1 MKNKKKVVV
10 SLSVAFALAL
20 SCAIASSIPAK
31 IASADTD
38 SATKT
43 FDFTTMTSFDDVSMF
58 SVGIDPAA
66 NNDVYTSDTWVT
78 YAKDMSEVFTLDN
91 GLKVNTSVYSGND
104 VSENNLYVRY
114 NEKDLQYFTA
124 ELTYVYNAD
133 SGNGWAGFM
142 LGYTNYAR
150 KARWGDSPNGM
161 ELFAQNNGLGTYSS
175 AKLNE
180 SGYTEGIIPADWTAN
195 GEHVL
200 TVVAIESGITFY
212 VDGVETISI
221 SKQTMQAVGYEMN
234 SASIGFMFTN
244 AEFTAKSFS
253 VTDLTAVEEEPEQKE
268 VYENNNDFTA
278 LTNFDGLDKF
288 TVGIDPIMAAE
299 DYMVHTK
306 AMNEMFTP
314 ENGLKINT
322 ALYGGDNVTEN
333 ITYFRV
339 NEKMKYFKAEM
350 TYNYDNV
357 RNGWAG
363 FFFGNTDPEHK
374 TCWPNNPSG
383 VEMFVQRQGL
393 GTYSSNKLN
402 GGSYTEGA
410 IPAVWEQA
418 GDHTLTI
425 VVDENG
431 IVFTA
436 DGTVVTTITN
446 DQMAAAGYELVE
458 GNVGL
463 MFTNAQFTIKS
474 FNFTDLTPAHTVC
487 EDGDKNHVCD
497 VCGEP
502 VGTHEVAE
510 GKHICDYCGVTMT
523 DCADDN
529 KDHNCDVCGT
539 ALTTCADNNNDH
551 NCDLCGTALTTCVDE
566 DKDHTCDICG
576 ATVGTHAAAEG
587 THICEYCG
595 VKASECEDS
604 DNNNACDVCGNRMHD
619 CVDGNNDHNC
629 DKCGTALTVCADNNN
644 DHNCDLCGAAVT
656 VCGDN
661 NKDHNCDIC
670 GKELSVCGDDNKD
683 HNCDICG
690 KALSVCGDNNNDHN
704 CDICGTALTACADD
718 NDDHNCDLCGKAVTE
733 CTDGDNNHAC
743 DICGAV
749 LTSCADTDDNHK
761 CDVCGDKLSNCKDDD
776 GNKSCDIC
784 GKFVQTYL
792 ENYDFT
798 SATDFNAVNMF
809 SVGIDPAANNDVY
822 TDSSWVTYAK
832 EMNEVFTLENG
843 LKVNTSVYSGNDVSE
858 NNIYVRYN
866 KKDLQYFTAELT
878 YVYNADSGNGWAGFI
893 LGYTNYARKARWND
907 SPNGMELFAQNNG
920 LGTYSS
926 AKLNASGY
934 SEGVIPAGWTA
945 NGEHVLTVV
954 AIESGITLYVDG
966 VESISISKQTMQA
979 AGYEM
984 NFASIGFMFTNAE
997 FTAKSFKVSPL
1008 DAAGNEYIAVERVEV
1023 NAPTEVNQFEALT
1036 VTATVYPDNAGLQS
1050 IKYELPECAVAAN
1063 GKIYFTKPGT
1073 YTLKA
1078 VSVDN
1083 ENAYY
1088 EFTVTVNAN
1097 DSYMAY
1103 ATTQDGVGFDNY
1115 FVTSGGSK
1123 DGAPADIADYWTFN
1137 ADGTMTLTEKVGTS
1151 VDSGYVLL
1159 YLKDIMN
1166 GALINSNSFEITY
1179 MVKSDNSPNGWHGV
1193 GFALTD
1199 KATVPNQAGV
1209 SAFIQE
1215 EATKA
1220 TIWGS
1225 GAGGVGGPN
1234 EVGSSYT
1241 RNAWN
1246 MIKVRVYGEGS
1257 QTIEMYVNDMSTPVI
1272 TATAFDLAAANV
1284 ALFTTTTITIADV
1297 YFVNLDAN
1305 GNPVKVIYPES
1316 IEVNELPAT
1325 VEVGDQVQITATVLP
1340 ANASDASLLYTTS
1353 DVLVATVGTNG
1364 MINFMGT
1371 GEVTI
1376 TVMSKSNPAVYEEFT
1391 FTVTEKEVLPTSVKF
1406 DATPDKAEIGGKYTL
1421 FVTVLPEDATNYAV
1435 TFTSSNTDVA
1445 TVDADGRLTY
1455 VGAGETVITVTCVAD
1470 ASITASF
1477 TLTVTAPS
1485 ETPDNNSGSDV
1496 QDSTQA
1502 SDTAS
1507 DVQSS
1512 AAAGCFGS
1520 VVGISMILPALA
1532 VVAVALT
1539 KKKED

>member
-1 MKNKKKVVV
+1 MKNKKKVVS

-20 SCAIASSIPAK
+20 SGAIATGLT
-31 IASADTD
+31 ADAVEGKA

-43 FDFTTMTSFDDVSMF
+43 FDFTTATSFDDVSMF
-58 SVGIDPAA
+58 SVGIDPEQSNAELGYTDADWVTYARDMDDVFTFENGLKVNTSVYTADACWNNRIYVRYNAETLQYFEATLTYSYDDTARFGWAGFMLGYTNYERQARWGDSPNGAEFFVQNSGLGTYSTSKVSTEYNEGTAPAGWTANGEHTLTIVANESGIELKADGTVVQSFTAEQMAAVGYEMVDASVGFMLTNAQFTVKSFSVTDLTKVVEEEPVEEYDEAYDFTAATDFDAVNMFSAGIDPAA
-66 NNDVYTSDTWVT
+66 NNDVYTSDGWVT
-78 YAKDMSEVFTLDN
+78 YAKDMSEVFALEN

-104 VSENNLYVRY
+104 VSENNIYVRY
-114 NEKDLQYFTA
+114 NKKNFTYFKA
-124 ELTYVYNAD
+124 ELTYTYDAA
-133 SGNGWAGFM
+133 SGNGWAGFI
-142 LGYTNYAR
+142 LGYTNYER
-150 KARWGDSPNGM
+150 KARWGDSPYGVEM
-161 ELFAQNNGLGTYSS
+161 FVQNNGLGTYSS
-175 AKLNE
+175 AKLNA
-180 SGYTEGIIPADWTAN
+180 SGYSEGASPAGWTAS

-200 TVVAIESGITFY
+200 TIVA
-212 VDGVETISI
+212 
-221 SKQTMQAVGYEMN
+221 
-234 SASIGFMFTN
+234 
-244 AEFTAKSFS
+244 
-253 VTDLTAVEEEPEQKE
+253 
-268 VYENNNDFTA
+268 
-278 LTNFDGLDKF
+278 
-288 TVGIDPIMAAE
+288 
-299 DYMVHTK
+299 
-306 AMNEMFTP
+306 
-314 ENGLKINT
+314 
-322 ALYGGDNVTEN
+322 
-333 ITYFRV
+333 
-339 NEKMKYFKAEM
+339 
-350 TYNYDNV
+350 
-357 RNGWAG
+357 
-363 FFFGNTDPEHK
+363 
-374 TCWPNNPSG
+374 
-383 VEMFVQRQGL
+383 
-393 GTYSSNKLN
+393 
-402 GGSYTEGA
+402 
-410 IPAVWEQA
+410 
-418 GDHTLTI
+418 
-425 VVDENG
+425 DENG

-436 DGTVVTTITN
+436 DGTVVQTLTTAE
-446 DQMAAAGYELVE
+446 MEAKGYVLSE
-458 GNVGL
+458 GSIGF

-474 FNFTDLTPAHTVC
+474 FNYTDLTPATD
-487 EDGDKNHVCD
+487 DGDE
-497 VCGEP
+497 GEE
-502 VGTHEVAE
+502 GGEV
-510 GKHICDYCGVTMT
+510 V
-523 DCADDN
+523 
-529 KDHNCDVCGT
+529 VP
-539 ALTTCADNNNDH
+539 
-551 NCDLCGTALTTCVDE
+551 DLE
-566 DKDHTCDICG
+566 P
-576 ATVGTHAAAEG
+576 
-587 THICEYCG
+587 
-595 VKASECEDS
+595 
-604 DNNNACDVCGNRMHD
+604 
-619 CVDGNNDHNC
+619 
-629 DKCGTALTVCADNNN
+629 
-644 DHNCDLCGAAVT
+644 
-656 VCGDN
+656 
-661 NKDHNCDIC
+661 
-670 GKELSVCGDDNKD
+670 
-683 HNCDICG
+683 
-690 KALSVCGDNNNDHN
+690 
-704 CDICGTALTACADD
+704 
-718 NDDHNCDLCGKAVTE
+718 
-733 CTDGDNNHAC
+733 
-743 DICGAV
+743 
-749 LTSCADTDDNHK
+749 
-761 CDVCGDKLSNCKDDD
+761 
-776 GNKSCDIC
+776 
-784 GKFVQTYL
+784 QTYL

-809 SVGIDPAANNDVY
+809 SVGIDPAVNNDVY
-822 TDSSWVTYAK
+822 TSDGWVTYAK
-832 EMNEVFTLENG
+832 EMNEVFTLDNG

-866 KKDLQYFTAELT
+866 KKDLQYFKAELT
-878 YVYNADSGNGWAGFI
+878 YNYNADSGNGWAGFI

-907 SPNGMELFAQNNG
+907 SPNGMELFVQNNG
-920 LGTYSS
+920 KGTYSS

-934 SEGVIPAGWTA
+934 TEGTSPANWVI
-945 NGEHVLTVV
+945 NGEHTLTIIVV
-954 AIESGITLYVDG
+954 EDSITLYADG
-966 VESISISKQTMQA
+966 MEVISINKETMQA
-979 AGYEM
+979 KGYEIDT
-984 NFASIGFMFTNAE
+984 ASIGFMFTNAE

-1008 DAAGNEYIAVERVEV
+1008 NEQGEEYVAVESVEIK
-1023 NAPTEVNQFEALT
+1023 ADGEVNQFEGLEINAVIL
-1036 VTATVYPDNAGLQS
+1036 PENAGMKT
-1050 IKYELPECAVAAN
+1050 IRYELPACAVESN

-1073 YTLKA
+1073 YTVKA
-1078 VSVDN
+1078 ISMDN
-1083 ENAYY
+1083 ENAYD
-1088 EFTVTVNAN
+1088 EFTVTVKEN

-1103 ATTQDGVGFDNY
+1103 ATTQDGVGFENY

-1123 DGAPADIADYWTFN
+1123 DGAPATMADYWTFN

-1179 MVKSDNSPNGWHGV
+1179 MVKSNNSPNGWHGV

-1272 TATAFDLAAANV
+1272 TATAYDLPAANV
-1284 ALFTTTTITIADV
+1284 ALFTTTTITIGNV
-1297 YFVNLDAN
+1297 YFANLDAN

-1325 VEVGDQVQITATVLP
+1325 AEVGDQVQITATVLP

-1364 MINFMGT
+1364 MITFMGT

-1406 DATPDKAEIGGKYTL
+1406 DATPDKAEVGGKYTL

-1512 AAAGCFGS
+1512 AAVGCFGS
-1520 VVGISMILPALA
+1520 VTPDNNSGSDVQDSTQASDTASDTASDVQSSAAVGCFGSVAGISMILPALA
-1532 VVAVALT
+1532 AVAVALT

>member
-1 MKNKKKVVV
+1 MKNKKKVVS
-10 SLSVAFALAL
+10 SLSVAFALTL
-20 SCAIASSIPAK
+20 SGAIATGLTADAVEGK
-31 IASADTD
+31 AAS
-38 SATKT
+38 TKT

-58 SVGIDPAA
+58 SVGIDPEQSNAELG
-66 NNDVYTSDTWVT
+66 YTDADWVT
-78 YAKDMSEVFTLDN
+78 YARDMDDIFTFEN
-91 GLKVNTSVYSGND
+91 GLKVNTSVYTAD
-104 VSENNLYVRY
+104 ACWNNRIYVRY
-114 NEKDLQYFTA
+114 NAETLQYFEAT
-124 ELTYVYNAD
+124 LTYSYDDTARF
-133 SGNGWAGFM
+133 GWAGFM
-142 LGYTNYAR
+142 LGYTNYER
-150 KARWGDSPNGM
+150 QARWGDSPNGA
-161 ELFAQNNGLGTYSS
+161 EFFVQNDGKGTYSTS
-175 AKLNE
+175 KVATEYNEGTTPANWTKNGEHTLTIVANE
-180 SGYTEGIIPADWTAN
+180 SGIELKAD
-195 GEHVL
+195 G
-200 TVVAIESGITFY
+200 TVVQTFTA
-212 VDGVETISI
+212 E
-221 SKQTMQAVGYEMN
+221 QMAAVGYEMVD
-234 SASIGFMFTN
+234 ASVGFMLTN
-244 AEFTAKSFS
+244 AQFTVKSFS
-253 VTDLTAVEEEPEQKE
+253 VTDLTKVVEEEPEQKE

-288 TVGIDPIMAAE
+288 TVGIDPVMASE
-299 DYMVHTK
+299 DWMVHNK
-306 AMNEMFTP
+306 AMNEMFTL

-322 ALYGGDNVTEN
+322 ALYGGDNVTDN
-333 ITYFRV
+333 VTYFRV

-363 FFFGNTDPEHK
+363 FFFGNTDPAYK

-383 VEMFVQRQGL
+383 VEMFVQNQGL

-402 GGSYTEGA
+402 GSSYTEGA
-410 IPAVWEQA
+410 IPAGWEKA

-436 DGTVVTTITN
+436 DGTIVTTITN

-474 FNFTDLTPAHTVC
+474 FNYTDLTPATD
-487 EDGDKNHVCD
+487 DGDE
-497 VCGEP
+497 GEE
-502 VGTHEVAE
+502 GGEV
-510 GKHICDYCGVTMT
+510 V
-523 DCADDN
+523 
-529 KDHNCDVCGT
+529 VP
-539 ALTTCADNNNDH
+539 
-551 NCDLCGTALTTCVDE
+551 DLE
-566 DKDHTCDICG
+566 P
-576 ATVGTHAAAEG
+576 
-587 THICEYCG
+587 
-595 VKASECEDS
+595 
-604 DNNNACDVCGNRMHD
+604 
-619 CVDGNNDHNC
+619 
-629 DKCGTALTVCADNNN
+629 
-644 DHNCDLCGAAVT
+644 
-656 VCGDN
+656 
-661 NKDHNCDIC
+661 
-670 GKELSVCGDDNKD
+670 
-683 HNCDICG
+683 
-690 KALSVCGDNNNDHN
+690 
-704 CDICGTALTACADD
+704 
-718 NDDHNCDLCGKAVTE
+718 
-733 CTDGDNNHAC
+733 
-743 DICGAV
+743 
-749 LTSCADTDDNHK
+749 
-761 CDVCGDKLSNCKDDD
+761 
-776 GNKSCDIC
+776 
-784 GKFVQTYL
+784 QTYL

-809 SVGIDPAANNDVY
+809 SVGIDPAVNNDVY
-822 TDSSWVTYAK
+822 TSDGWVTYAK
-832 EMNEVFTLENG
+832 EMNEVFTLDNG

-866 KKDLQYFTAELT
+866 KKDLQYFKAELT
-878 YVYNADSGNGWAGFI
+878 YNYNADSGNGWAGFI

-907 SPNGMELFAQNNG
+907 SPNGMELFVQNNG
-920 LGTYSS
+920 KGTYSS

-934 SEGVIPAGWTA
+934 TEGTSPANWVI
-945 NGEHVLTVV
+945 NGEHTLTIIVV
-954 AIESGITLYVDG
+954 EDSITLYADG
-966 VESISISKQTMQA
+966 MEVISINKETMQA
-979 AGYEM
+979 KGYEIDT
-984 NFASIGFMFTNAE
+984 ASIGFMFTNAE

-1008 DAAGNEYIAVERVEV
+1008 NEKGEEYVAVESVEIK
-1023 NAPTEVNQFEALT
+1023 ADGEVNQFEGLEINAVIL
-1036 VTATVYPDNAGLQS
+1036 PENAGMKT
-1050 IKYELPECAVAAN
+1050 IRYELPACAVESN

-1073 YTLKA
+1073 YTVKA
-1078 VSVDN
+1078 ISMDN
-1083 ENAYY
+1083 ENAYD
-1088 EFTVTVNAN
+1088 EFTVTVKEN

-1123 DGAPADIADYWTFN
+1123 DGAPATMADYWTFN

-1179 MVKSDNSPNGWHGV
+1179 MVKSNNSPNGWHGV

-1234 EVGSSYT
+1234 EVGSSYK

-1257 QTIEMYVNDMSTPVI
+1257 QIIEMYVNDMSTPVI
-1272 TATAFDLAAANV
+1272 TATAFDLPVANV
-1284 ALFTTTTITIADV
+1284 ALFTTTTITIGNV
-1297 YFVNLDAN
+1297 YFANLDAN

-1325 VEVGDQVQITATVLP
+1325 AEVGDQVQITATVLP

-1376 TVMSKSNPAVYEEFT
+1376 TIMSKSNPAVYEEFT

-1406 DATPDKAEIGGKYTL
+1406 DATPDKAEVGGKYTL

-1520 VVGISMILPALA
+1520 VAGISMILPALA
-1532 VVAVALT
+1532 AVAVALT

>member
-1 MKNKKKVVV
+1 MKNKKKVVS

-20 SCAIASSIPAK
+20 SGAIATGLT
-31 IASADTD
+31 ADAVEGKA

-58 SVGIDPAA
+58 SVGIDPEQSNAELG
-66 NNDVYTSDTWVT
+66 YTDADWVT
-78 YAKDMSEVFTLDN
+78 YARDMDDVFTFEN
-91 GLKVNTSVYSGND
+91 GLKVNTSVYTAD
-104 VSENNLYVRY
+104 ACWNNRIYVRY
-114 NEKDLQYFTA
+114 NAETLQYFEAT
-124 ELTYVYNAD
+124 LTYSYDDEARF
-133 SGNGWAGFM
+133 GWAGFM
-142 LGYTNYAR
+142 LGYTNYER
-150 KARWGDSPNGM
+150 QARWGDSPNGA
-161 ELFAQNNGLGTYSS
+161 EFFVQNDGKGTYSTS
-175 AKLNE
+175 KVATEYNE
-180 SGYTEGIIPADWTAN
+180 GTTPANWTAN
-195 GEHVL
+195 GEHTL
-200 TVVAIESGITFY
+200 SIVANESGIELRADGTVVQTFTA
-212 VDGVETISI
+212 E
-221 SKQTMQAVGYEMN
+221 QMAAVGYEMVD
-234 SASIGFMFTN
+234 ASVGFMLTN
-244 AEFTAKSFS
+244 AQFTVKSFS
-253 VTDLTAVEEEPEQKE
+253 VTDLTKVVEEEPEQKE

-278 LTNFDGLDKF
+278 LTSLDGLDKF
-288 TVGIDPIMAAE
+288 TVGIDPLMGSE
-299 DYMVHTK
+299 DWMVHNK
-306 AMNEMFTP
+306 AMNEMFTL

-322 ALYGGDNVTEN
+322 SLYGGDSVTEN
-333 ITYFRV
+333 IVYFRAK
-339 NEKMKYFKAEM
+339 ETMKYFKAEM

-383 VEMFVQRQGL
+383 VEMFVQNQGL

-402 GGSYTEGA
+402 GGGYTEGA
-410 IPAVWEQA
+410 IPEGWVKA

-474 FNFTDLTPAHTVC
+474 FNYTDLTPATD
-487 EDGDKNHVCD
+487 DGDE
-497 VCGEP
+497 GEE
-502 VGTHEVAE
+502 GGEV
-510 GKHICDYCGVTMT
+510 V
-523 DCADDN
+523 
-529 KDHNCDVCGT
+529 VP
-539 ALTTCADNNNDH
+539 
-551 NCDLCGTALTTCVDE
+551 DLE
-566 DKDHTCDICG
+566 P
-576 ATVGTHAAAEG
+576 
-587 THICEYCG
+587 
-595 VKASECEDS
+595 
-604 DNNNACDVCGNRMHD
+604 
-619 CVDGNNDHNC
+619 
-629 DKCGTALTVCADNNN
+629 
-644 DHNCDLCGAAVT
+644 
-656 VCGDN
+656 
-661 NKDHNCDIC
+661 
-670 GKELSVCGDDNKD
+670 
-683 HNCDICG
+683 
-690 KALSVCGDNNNDHN
+690 
-704 CDICGTALTACADD
+704 
-718 NDDHNCDLCGKAVTE
+718 
-733 CTDGDNNHAC
+733 
-743 DICGAV
+743 
-749 LTSCADTDDNHK
+749 
-761 CDVCGDKLSNCKDDD
+761 
-776 GNKSCDIC
+776 
-784 GKFVQTYL
+784 QTYL

-809 SVGIDPAANNDVY
+809 SVGIDPAVNNDVY
-822 TDSSWVTYAK
+822 TSDGWVTYAK
-832 EMNEVFTLENG
+832 EMNEVFTLDNG

-866 KKDLQYFTAELT
+866 KKDLQYFKAELT
-878 YVYNADSGNGWAGFI
+878 YNYNADSGNGWAGFI

-907 SPNGMELFAQNNG
+907 SPNGMELFVQNNG
-920 LGTYSS
+920 KGTYSS

-934 SEGVIPAGWTA
+934 TEGTSPANWVI
-945 NGEHVLTVV
+945 NGEHTLTIIVV
-954 AIESGITLYVDG
+954 EDSITLYADG
-966 VESISISKQTMQA
+966 MEVISINKETMQA
-979 AGYEM
+979 KGYEIDT
-984 NFASIGFMFTNAE
+984 ASIGFMFTNAE

-1008 DAAGNEYIAVERVEV
+1008 NEKGEEYVAVESVEIK
-1023 NAPTEVNQFEALT
+1023 ADGEVNQFEGLEINAVIL
-1036 VTATVYPDNAGLQS
+1036 PENAGMKT
-1050 IKYELPECAVAAN
+1050 IRYELPACAVESN

-1073 YTLKA
+1073 YTVKA
-1078 VSVDN
+1078 ISMDN
-1083 ENAYY
+1083 ENAYD
-1088 EFTVTVNAN
+1088 EFTVTVKEN

-1123 DGAPADIADYWTFN
+1123 DGAPATMADYWTFN

-1179 MVKSDNSPNGWHGV
+1179 MVKSNNSPNGWHGV

-1257 QTIEMYVNDMSTPVI
+1257 QTIEMYVNDMATPII
-1272 TATAFDLAAANV
+1272 TATAFDLPAANV
-1284 ALFTTTTITIADV
+1284 ALFTTTTITIGNV
-1297 YFVNLDAN
+1297 YFANLDAN

-1325 VEVGDQVQITATVLP
+1325 AEVGDQVQITATVLP
-1340 ANASDASLLYTTS
+1340 ANASDTTLLYTTS

-1364 MINFMGT
+1364 MITFMGT

-1406 DATPDKAEIGGKYTL
+1406 DATPDKAEVGGKYTL

-1455 VGAGETVITVTCVAD
+1455 VGAGETVVTVTCVAD

-1507 DVQSS
+1507 DTASDVQSS

-1520 VVGISMILPALA
+1520 VAGMAMILPALA
-1532 VVAVALT
+1532 AVAVALT

>member
-1 MKNKKKVVV
+1 MKNKKKVVS
-10 SLSVAFALAL
+10 SLSVAFALTL
-20 SCAIASSIPAK
+20 SGAIATGLT
-31 IASADTD
+31 ADAVEGKA

-58 SVGIDPAA
+58 SVGIDPEQSNAELGYTDADWVTYARDMDDIFTFENGLKVNTSVYTADACWNNRIYVRYNAETLQYFEATLTYSYDDTARFGWAGFMLGYTNYERQARWGDSPNGAEFFVQNDGKGTYSTSKVATEYNEGTTPANWTKNGEHTLTIVANESGIELKADGTVVQTFTAEQMAAVGYEMVDASVGFMLTNAQFTVKSFTVTDLTAVEEPTPEPAEKYDEVCDFTAATDFDAVNMFSAGIDPAA
-66 NNDVYTSDTWVT
+66 NNDVYTSDGWVT
-78 YAKDMSEVFTLDN
+78 YAKDMNDLFSLDN

-104 VSENNLYVRY
+104 VSENNIYVRY
-114 NEKDLQYFTA
+114 NKKNFTYFKA
-124 ELTYVYNAD
+124 ELTYTYDEA
-133 SGNGWAGFM
+133 SGNGWAGFI
-142 LGYTNYAR
+142 LGYTNYER
-150 KARWGDSPNGM
+150 KARWGDSPYGA
-161 ELFAQNNGLGTYSS
+161 EFFVQNNGLGTYSGS
-175 AKLNE
+175 KLNN
-180 SGYTEGIIPADWTAN
+180 SGYSEGTKPADWVAS

-200 TVVAIESGITFY
+200 TIVADENGIVFTADGTVVQTLTTAEMEAKGY
-212 VDGVETISI
+212 VLSEGSV
-221 SKQTMQAVGYEMN
+221 
-234 SASIGFMFTN
+234 GFMFTN
-244 AEFTAKSFS
+244 AQFTAKSFKIS
-253 VTDLTAVEEEPEQKE
+253 ELAPATDDGDEGEEGGEVVE
-268 VYENNNDFTA
+268 VYENNNDFTK
-278 LTNFDGLDKF
+278 LTSLDGLDNF
-288 TVGIDPIMAAE
+288 TVGIDPVMASE
-299 DYMVHTK
+299 DWMVHTK
-306 AMNEMFTP
+306 AMNEMFTL

-322 ALYGGDNVTEN
+322 ALYGGDNVTDN
-333 ITYFRV
+333 VTYFRV

-363 FFFGNTDPEHK
+363 FFFGNTDTAYK

-383 VEMFVQRQGL
+383 VEMFVQNQGL

-402 GGSYTEGA
+402 GSSYTEGA
-410 IPAVWEQA
+410 IPEGWVKA

-446 DQMAAAGYELVE
+446 EQMAAVGYELVE

-474 FNFTDLTPAHTVC
+474 FNYTNLTPATD
-487 EDGDKNHVCD
+487 DGDE
-497 VCGEP
+497 GEE
-502 VGTHEVAE
+502 GGEV
-510 GKHICDYCGVTMT
+510 V
-523 DCADDN
+523 
-529 KDHNCDVCGT
+529 VP
-539 ALTTCADNNNDH
+539 
-551 NCDLCGTALTTCVDE
+551 DLE
-566 DKDHTCDICG
+566 P
-576 ATVGTHAAAEG
+576 
-587 THICEYCG
+587 
-595 VKASECEDS
+595 
-604 DNNNACDVCGNRMHD
+604 
-619 CVDGNNDHNC
+619 
-629 DKCGTALTVCADNNN
+629 
-644 DHNCDLCGAAVT
+644 
-656 VCGDN
+656 
-661 NKDHNCDIC
+661 
-670 GKELSVCGDDNKD
+670 
-683 HNCDICG
+683 
-690 KALSVCGDNNNDHN
+690 
-704 CDICGTALTACADD
+704 
-718 NDDHNCDLCGKAVTE
+718 
-733 CTDGDNNHAC
+733 
-743 DICGAV
+743 
-749 LTSCADTDDNHK
+749 
-761 CDVCGDKLSNCKDDD
+761 
-776 GNKSCDIC
+776 
-784 GKFVQTYL
+784 QTYL

-822 TDSSWVTYAK
+822 TSDSWVTYAK
-832 EMNEVFTLENG
+832 EMNEVFTLDNG

-866 KKDLQYFTAELT
+866 KKDLQYFKAELT
-878 YVYNADSGNGWAGFI
+878 YVYDAESGNGWAGFI

-907 SPNGMELFAQNNG
+907 SPNGIEMFVQRQG

-926 AKLNASGY
+926 AKLNNSSY
-934 SEGVIPAGWTA
+934 SEGTAPAGWVMG
-945 NGEHVLTVV
+945 GEHTLTIIVV
-954 AIESGITLYVDG
+954 EDGITFYADG
-966 VESISISKQTMQA
+966 MEVMNISKETMQA
-979 AGYEM
+979 KGYTIDT
-984 NFASIGFMFTNAE
+984 ASIGFMFTNAG

-1008 DAAGNEYIAVERVEV
+1008 NEKGEEYVAVESVEIQ
-1023 NAPTEVNQFEALT
+1023 ADSEVNQFEGLEINAVVL
-1036 VTATVYPDNAGLQS
+1036 PENAGMKT
-1050 IKYELPECAVAAN
+1050 IRYELPACAVESN

-1073 YTLKA
+1073 YTVKA
-1078 VSVDN
+1078 ISMDN
-1083 ENAYY
+1083 ENAYD
-1088 EFTVTVNAN
+1088 EFTVTVKEN

-1103 ATTQDGVGFDNY
+1103 ATTQDGVSFENY

-1123 DGAPADIADYWTFN
+1123 DGAPATMADYWTFN

-1179 MVKSDNSPNGWHGV
+1179 MVKSNNSPNGWHGV

-1257 QTIEMYVNDMSTPVI
+1257 QTIEMYVNDMATPVI

-1284 ALFTTTTITIADV
+1284 ALFTTTTITIGNV
-1297 YFVNLDAN
+1297 YFANLDAN

-1325 VEVGDQVQITATVLP
+1325 AEVGDQVQITATVLP
-1340 ANASDASLLYTTS
+1340 ANASDTSLLYTTS

-1364 MINFMGT
+1364 MITFMGT

-1406 DATPDKAEIGGKYTL
+1406 DATPDKAEVGGKYTL

-1520 VVGISMILPALA
+1520 VAGMAMILPALVA
-1532 VVAVALT
+1532 VAVALT

>member
-1 MKNKKKVVV
+1 MKNKKKVVS

-20 SCAIASSIPAK
+20 SGAIATGLT
-31 IASADTD
+31 ADAVEGKA

-58 SVGIDPAA
+58 SVGIDPEQSNAELG
-66 NNDVYTSDTWVT
+66 YTDADWVT
-78 YAKDMSEVFTLDN
+78 YARDMDDVFTFEN
-91 GLKVNTSVYSGND
+91 GLKVNTSVYTAD
-104 VSENNLYVRY
+104 ACWNNRIYVRY
-114 NEKDLQYFTA
+114 NAETLQYFEAT
-124 ELTYVYNAD
+124 LTYSYDDTARF
-133 SGNGWAGFM
+133 GWAGFM
-142 LGYTNYAR
+142 LGYTNYER
-150 KARWGDSPNGM
+150 QARWGDSPNGA
-161 ELFAQNNGLGTYSS
+161 EFFVQNDGKGTYSTS
-175 AKLNE
+175 KVATEYNE
-180 SGYTEGIIPADWTAN
+180 GTTPANWTAN
-195 GEHVL
+195 GEHTL
-200 TVVAIESGITFY
+200 TIVANESGIELKADGTVVQTFTA
-212 VDGVETISI
+212 E
-221 SKQTMQAVGYEMN
+221 QMAAVGYEMVD
-234 SASIGFMFTN
+234 ASVGFMLTN
-244 AEFTAKSFS
+244 AQFTVKSFS
-253 VTDLTAVEEEPEQKE
+253 VTDLTKVVEEEPEQKE

-288 TVGIDPIMAAE
+288 TVGIDPVMASE
-299 DYMVHTK
+299 DWMVHNK
-306 AMNEMFTP
+306 AMNEMFTL

-322 ALYGGDNVTEN
+322 SLYGGDSVTEN

-374 TCWPNNPSG
+374 TCWPNSPSG
-383 VEMFVQRQGL
+383 VEMFVQNQGL

-410 IPAVWEQA
+410 IPEGWVKA

-446 DQMAAAGYELVE
+446 DHMAAAGYELVEGNVGLMFTNAQFTIKSFNYTNLTPATDDGDEGEEVEVYENNNDFTALTNFDGLDKFTVGIDPVMASEDWMVHNKAMNEMFTLENGLKINTSLYGGDSVTENITYFRVNEKMKYFKAEMTYNYDNVRNGWAGFFFGNTDPEHKTCWPNSPSGVEMFVQNQGLGTYSSNKLNGGSYTEGAIPEGWVKAGDHTLTIVVDENGIVFTADGTVVTTITNEQMAAAGYELVE

-474 FNFTDLTPAHTVC
+474 FNYTNLTPATD
-487 EDGDKNHVCD
+487 DGDE
-497 VCGEP
+497 GEE
-502 VGTHEVAE
+502 GGEV
-510 GKHICDYCGVTMT
+510 V
-523 DCADDN
+523 
-529 KDHNCDVCGT
+529 VP
-539 ALTTCADNNNDH
+539 
-551 NCDLCGTALTTCVDE
+551 DLE
-566 DKDHTCDICG
+566 P
-576 ATVGTHAAAEG
+576 
-587 THICEYCG
+587 
-595 VKASECEDS
+595 
-604 DNNNACDVCGNRMHD
+604 
-619 CVDGNNDHNC
+619 
-629 DKCGTALTVCADNNN
+629 
-644 DHNCDLCGAAVT
+644 
-656 VCGDN
+656 
-661 NKDHNCDIC
+661 
-670 GKELSVCGDDNKD
+670 
-683 HNCDICG
+683 
-690 KALSVCGDNNNDHN
+690 
-704 CDICGTALTACADD
+704 
-718 NDDHNCDLCGKAVTE
+718 
-733 CTDGDNNHAC
+733 
-743 DICGAV
+743 
-749 LTSCADTDDNHK
+749 
-761 CDVCGDKLSNCKDDD
+761 
-776 GNKSCDIC
+776 
-784 GKFVQTYL
+784 QTYL

-809 SVGIDPAANNDVY
+809 SVGIDPAVNNDVY
-822 TDSSWVTYAK
+822 TSDGWVTYAK
-832 EMNEVFTLENG
+832 EMNEVFTLDNG

-866 KKDLQYFTAELT
+866 KKDLQYFKAELT
-878 YVYNADSGNGWAGFI
+878 YNYNADSGNGWAGFI

-907 SPNGMELFAQNNG
+907 SPNGMELFVQNNG
-920 LGTYSS
+920 KGTYSS

-934 SEGVIPAGWTA
+934 TEGTSPANWVI
-945 NGEHVLTVV
+945 NGEHTLTIIVV
-954 AIESGITLYVDG
+954 EDSITLYADG
-966 VESISISKQTMQA
+966 MEVISINKETMQA
-979 AGYEM
+979 KGYEIDT
-984 NFASIGFMFTNAE
+984 ASIGFMFTNAE

-1008 DAAGNEYIAVERVEV
+1008 NEKGEEYVAVESVEIK
-1023 NAPTEVNQFEALT
+1023 ADGEVNQFEGLEINAVIL
-1036 VTATVYPDNAGLQS
+1036 PENAGMKT
-1050 IKYELPECAVAAN
+1050 IRYELPACAVESN

-1073 YTLKA
+1073 YTVKA
-1078 VSVDN
+1078 ISMDN
-1083 ENAYY
+1083 ENAYD
-1088 EFTVTVNAN
+1088 EFTVTVKEN

-1123 DGAPADIADYWTFN
+1123 DGAPATMADYWTFN

-1179 MVKSDNSPNGWHGV
+1179 MVKSNNSPNGWHGV

-1272 TATAFDLAAANV
+1272 TATAYDLPAANV
-1284 ALFTTTTITIADV
+1284 ALFTTTTITIGNV
-1297 YFVNLDAN
+1297 YFANLDAN

-1325 VEVGDQVQITATVLP
+1325 AEVGDQVQITATVLP

-1364 MINFMGT
+1364 MITFMGT

-1406 DATPDKAEIGGKYTL
+1406 DATPDKAEVGGKYTL

-1520 VVGISMILPALA
+1520 VAGISMILPALA
-1532 VVAVALT
+1532 AVAVALT